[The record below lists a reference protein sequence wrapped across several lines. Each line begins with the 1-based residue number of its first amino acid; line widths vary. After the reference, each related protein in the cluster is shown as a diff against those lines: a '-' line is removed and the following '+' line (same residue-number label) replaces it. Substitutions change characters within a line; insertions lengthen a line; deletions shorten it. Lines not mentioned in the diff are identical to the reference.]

1 MLLTSVIGHKIS
13 RDGMTS
19 ARPESIAFTA
29 IIPRLPSNHRIS
41 QRRELVLQKKLC
53 LSCTGSLGKTF
64 EPISPLG
71 RRVSDLVMD
80 RKKSGLNVDSRS
92 CETLSYKQ
100 SIAFVAIE
108 RHDRCIFWDGKP
120 LKPVYGQLILCRR
133 WFYRPWTRTDLG
145 TTDWDEQHK
154 DQTAS
159 PPNWS
164 RR

>member
-108 RHDRCIFWDGKP
+108 QRSNGIPAELEPQIG
-120 LKPVYGQLILCRR
+120 VSSIV
-133 WFYRPWTRTDLG
+133 RPTETLTSEYSAYPSRKVGAEAPDLVLAFENKRSG
-145 TTDWDEQHK
+145 
-154 DQTAS
+154 
-159 PPNWS
+159 
-164 RR
+164 